1 MKLIKKSCLIFCLTM
16 GLLGLSGCSS
26 PSSVPET
33 ETGIVSEAEETQT
46 AKEQGEE
53 TADTIADW
61 ETMTCEGSME
71 LFYADKFAVD
81 YYEGGYRLLTLTDGT
96 KLLTIPEGKDVPKHL
111 DEEIIPVQQPVK
123 DIYLVASAAMDMF
136 VDLDAIDSISL
147 SGQKEESWYIPEAKE
162 AMERGE
168 MVYAGKYNKPDY
180 ELILSSGCS
189 LAIENM
195 MISHSPEVI
204 DKLEGFGIPVMIEY
218 SSYESH
224 PLGRVEWIKFYGA
237 LLGKEAE
244 ADAIFAEQIDIVNR
258 VTADEKTDKTIAFFF
273 ITSNG
278 LVQVRRTTDYVPKM
292 IELAG
297 GKYIYESL
305 GDEDSSR
312 STMNVQIEEFYHSA
326 QDADYLIYNS
336 SIDGGVESLDALLDK
351 SGVLA
356 DFKAVKDGNVWCTT
370 NDMYQQSMSIGE
382 LIEDMHKVLMDD
394 QTPDEELEYLFRLK

>member
-1 MKLIKKSCLIFCLTM
+1 MNLIKRSFSILCLLI

-26 PSSVPET
+26 PFSVAETTAVAAEAET
-33 ETGIVSEAEETQT
+33 EVTEQTEAVE
-46 AKEQGEE
+46 KVK
-53 TADTIADW
+53 DW
-61 ETMTCEGSME
+61 TKFVHEGTME
-71 LFYADKFAVD
+71 LQYADQFSVD
-81 YYEGGYRLLTLTDGT
+81 YYEGGYRLLTITDGT
-96 KLLTIPEGKDVPKHL
+96 KLLTIPEGKEIPENL
-111 DEEIIPVQQPVK
+111 DEEIIPVKQPVK

-136 VDLDAIDSISL
+136 VDLDALDSISL
-147 SGQKEESWYIPEAKE
+147 SGQKEDSWYVPEAKD
-162 AMERGE
+162 AMARGD

-180 ELILSSGCS
+180 ELILANGCS

-224 PLGRVEWIKFYGA
+224 PLGRVEWIKFFGT
-237 LLGKEAE
+237 LLGREEQAE
-244 ADAIFAEQIDIVNR
+244 QAFAEQIEIVNR
-258 VTADEKTDKTIAFFF
+258 VSSDEKTDKTIAFFF

-292 IELAG
+292 IEIAG

-305 GDEDSSR
+305 GEEESSR

-326 QDADYLIYNS
+326 RDADYLIYNS
-336 SIDGGVESLDALLDK
+336 SIDGGVEDIEALLDK
-351 SGVLA
+351 SEILA

-370 NDMYQQSMSIGE
+370 NDMYQQSMSIGY
-382 LIEDMHKVLMDD
+382 LIEDMHKVLMDET
-394 QTPDEELEYLFRLK
+394 TPDEELQYLFRLNE